1 MNDNISP
8 IRKKYDLFLLI
19 FMGLVLFGA
28 IPFGACDKLEGGFLV
43 YFIVYIALTVGTI
56 ITISALFPYVRKKE
70 IEFFKN
76 KFNIENM
83 NKSISF
89 DFKENDYIFCC
100 DRSTGNLTYV
110 DVELTPKGLKD
121 LLYKEEYLYSSFKIY
136 ATYQCGFVGEIYKV
150 IIIFE
155 NDNQYYSIKLDNTLY
170 SLIKY
175 YNLNVDNLDN
185 VLSECETNLKTFF
198 KSKKLK
204 KEAIERNKTEYF
216 NNIVSDILKLLKEK
230 ADYSNYEL
238 TIKYHKDFII
248 KYNIKKQEMYI
259 NEKYYCIVEHQDIQ
273 DFIEEI
279 TSDMYYFVEYRTKR
293 LSITPYFKLINKKKT
308 NIDKIKKSNKIL
320 RIFDINSLI
329 YNKKQTN

>member
-1 MNDNISP
+1 MNDNIPP

-19 FMGLVLFGA
+19 FMGLVLLGA

-121 LLYKEEYLYSSFKIY
+121 LLYNKLIKD
-136 ATYQCGFVGEIYKV
+136 QGEIY
-150 IIIFE
+150 
-155 NDNQYYSIKLDNTLY
+155 L
-170 SLIKY
+170 
-175 YNLNVDNLDN
+175 
-185 VLSECETNLKTFF
+185 
-198 KSKKLK
+198 
-204 KEAIERNKTEYF
+204 
-216 NNIVSDILKLLKEK
+216 
-230 ADYSNYEL
+230 
-238 TIKYHKDFII
+238 
-248 KYNIKKQEMYI
+248 
-259 NEKYYCIVEHQDIQ
+259 
-273 DFIEEI
+273 
-279 TSDMYYFVEYRTKR
+279 
-293 LSITPYFKLINKKKT
+293 
-308 NIDKIKKSNKIL
+308 
-320 RIFDINSLI
+320 
-329 YNKKQTN
+329 

>member
-1 MNDNISP
+1 
-8 IRKKYDLFLLI
+8 K
-19 FMGLVLFGA
+19 VL
-28 IPFGACDKLEGGFLV
+28 
-43 YFIVYIALTVGTI
+43 
-56 ITISALFPYVRKKE
+56 
-70 IEFFKN
+70 
-76 KFNIENM
+76 
-83 NKSISF
+83 
-89 DFKENDYIFCC
+89 
-100 DRSTGNLTYV
+100 
-110 DVELTPKGLKD
+110 
-121 LLYKEEYLYSSFKIY
+121 
-136 ATYQCGFVGEIYKV
+136 
-150 IIIFE
+150 IIFE

-185 VLSECETNLKTFF
+185 VLRECETNLKTFF

-248 KYNIKKQEMYI
+248 KYDFAMQTMHI
-259 NEKYYCIVEHQDIQ
+259 NEKYYYNVEEQDLF
-273 DFIEEI
+273 DFLNEI
-279 TSDMYYFVEYRTKR
+279 NNDMYYFVEYRTKR

-308 NIDKIKKSNKIL
+308 NIDKIKKSNKIFK
-320 RIFDINSLI
+320 IFDINSLI